1 MNEVIE
7 QLSEDELKLLR
18 QFVADIEM
26 HSLRLELQQ
35 SRYRILQ
42 LELKSKYKLGDQD
55 QVNTS
60 TGIITRL

>member
-1 MNEVIE
+1 MSEELE
-7 QLSEDELKLLR
+7 QLSEDEVKLLR
-18 QFVADIEM
+18 QFVTDIEM
-26 HSLRLELQQ
+26 LSLKLELQQ
-35 SRYRILQ
+35 SRYRIVQ